1 MLEMLNLTKSRTS
14 GFDGGYN
21 IDFEL
26 SRITIR
32 WRVAS
37 QLSPGTG
44 RGRVHINVKLTV
56 EGQYMLTWA

>member
-1 MLEMLNLTKSRTS
+1 MLEMFSLTKSRTS
-14 GFDGGYN
+14 GFDGDYN

-37 QLSPGTG
+37 QLSPGIAVDG
-44 RGRVHINVKLTV
+44 CI
-56 EGQYMLTWA
+56 

>member
-37 QLSPGTG
+37 QPGTAMD
-44 RGRVHINVKLTV
+44 RCI
-56 EGQYMLTWA
+56 